1 MSLSRV
7 CKGVYIVAAKR
18 TAFGSF
24 GGKLKNMSATDLGV
38 IASNAAIQ
46 QAGVK
51 PEDIKSVVMGNVIA
65 SAIDGIYAP
74 RHIAL
79 RCGIPEAVPAL
90 GLNRLCGTGF
100 QAVITAAQEI
110 ELGMADLVLAGGI
123 ENMTQVPYAVRGI
136 RFGTKF
142 GDNLKLQDML
152 WEGLTDTGIQLPMG
166 MTAENLAAKY
176 NISREECDKYAV
188 QSQQRWGVANEKG
201 VFKDEIV
208 PITLKGRK
216 GPEEFAVDEHARP
229 QATIESLAKLPTVFK
244 KGGTVTAANA
254 SGIVDGACSLI
265 LASEAA
271 LSKYGLTPLARLTAY
286 GISGCDPKIMGIG
299 PVPASQAALAA
310 VGKTVKDMD
319 VVEVNE
325 AFAPQFLAVSKEL
338 GLDNDK
344 TNVNGGAIALGHPL
358 GATGARVTTNLVY
371 ELGRSKLKTAMGS
384 ACIGGG
390 QGITVILESV

>member
-1 MSLSRV
+1 MAKTV
-7 CKGVYIVAAKR
+7 NGVFIVAAKR
-18 TAFGSF
+18 TAFGTF

-38 IASNAAIQ
+38 VASQGALQ
-46 QAGVK
+46 QSGLK
-51 PEDIKSVVMGNVIA
+51 PEDINSVIIGNVIA
-65 SAIDGIYAP
+65 SAVDGIYAP
-74 RHIAL
+74 RHIGL
-79 RCGIPEAVPAL
+79 RLGVPEAVPAL

-100 QAVITAAQEI
+100 QAIVSGAQEI
-110 ELGMADLVLAGGI
+110 ELGLADVVLAGGI
-123 ENMTQVPYAVRGI
+123 ENMSQVPYAVRDI

-142 GDNLKLQDML
+142 GANLQLQDML
-152 WEGLTDTGIQLPMG
+152 WEGLTDTGVGLPMG

-176 NISREECDKYAV
+176 EISRQECDEYAA
-188 QSQQRWGVANEKG
+188 QSQARWGKANEAG
-201 VFKDEIV
+201 VFKDEIT
-208 PITLKGRK
+208 PITLKSRK
-216 GPEEFAVDEHARP
+216 GPVEFAVDEHARP
-229 QATIESLAKLPTVFK
+229 GATVEAMAKLPPVFK
-244 KGGTVTAANA
+244 KGGTVTAGNA

-271 LSKYGLTPLARLTAY
+271 VNKHGLTPLARLTGY
-286 GISGCDPKIMGIG
+286 GIAGCDPKIMGIG
-299 PVPASQAALAA
+299 PVPASQAALKA
-310 VGKTVKDMD
+310 VGKTVQDMD

-325 AFAPQFLAVSKEL
+325 AFAPQFLAVSKAL

-371 ELGRSKLKTAMGS
+371 EIKRNNLKTAMGS